1 MCQFLEIMNQAAVNT
16 MQGVCVKIGP
26 GFSGINAHQSSSGLC
41 LLGVEAASMAAGEV
55 TRHRRGRSVCVCVCV
70 CVCYKAQKR
79 KGCVCVCVTLSR
91 SAPKTGGL

>member
-26 GFSGINAHQSSSGLC
+26 GFSGINVHQSSSGLC

-55 TRHRRGRSVCVCVCV
+55 TRHRRGRGV

>member
-1 MCQFLEIMNQAAVNT
+1 MCQFLEIRNQAAVNT

-55 TRHRRGRSVCVCVCV
+55 ARHRRGRGVCVCVCV
-70 CVCYKAQKR
+70 TQ
-79 KGCVCVCVTLSR
+79 SR
-91 SAPKTGGL
+91 SAPKIEAAGGL